1 MKLIKVYVG
10 SPSYKRVLF
19 RFCDDRKWRY
29 TQNWKCNLDV
39 NRAQGYWFC
48 NVITPFLRFTKCNGK
63 VEVGLGNHYF
73 EFGW

>member
-19 RFCDDRKWRY
+19 RYCAERQWRFR
-29 TQNWKCNLDV
+29 QNWKCNLDV
-39 NRAQGYWFC
+39 SLSQGYWFC

-73 EFGW
+73 EIGW